1 MEASRMGI
9 EHVLGCVPG
18 VGPDVLI
25 DRYYTTKTPRC
36 PANCTGDTYY
46 VPGTGICKGTFLQHA
61 L

>member
-1 MEASRMGI
+1 MGI

-46 VPGTGICKGTFLQHA
+46 VPGTGICKGNFLQHA